1 MRTGWHKKGGHYHL
15 VKKRVLNRI
24 KVCQCD

>member
-1 MRTGWHKKGGHYHL
+1 VTQKVSHFQIIKNNA
-15 VKKRVLNRI
+15 LNRI